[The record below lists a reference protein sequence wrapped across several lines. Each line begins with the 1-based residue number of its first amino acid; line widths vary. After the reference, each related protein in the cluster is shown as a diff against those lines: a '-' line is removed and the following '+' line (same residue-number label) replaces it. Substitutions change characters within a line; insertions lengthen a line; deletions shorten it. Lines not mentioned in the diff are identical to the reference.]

1 MYLLRHSL
9 RLLVLLLTLSLGVGS
24 QLFGQ
29 YYPVHATVQW
39 PSPQSPHL
47 VDYYS
52 GSRDRLIIT
61 LHNRDLQQPLLL
73 ARLRLQIKSNGF
85 LAQTRE
91 ELSYPQLELMA
102 GVPTRLTA
110 TDLMPYLRPESLL
123 INGRL
128 RNGQFPTGF
137 TEISVQVVDYY
148 SQQVLSSWHTARAY
162 LDSKQPPML
171 NLPQRDEQVGYRDPL
186 FIRFQWYPR
195 HQGLAGT
202 EYEFVLKE
210 LPDNGAAP
218 QAAFAYGNE
227 IYRTRTR
234 HTTLNYTHLEPILL
248 PNRRYAWQVQAIARD
263 GVDEI
268 GMFEH
273 GGFSEIYW
281 FTLNE
286 NCPVPTGLKADP
298 RYAKVDFSWNRVV
311 GATGYMLAC
320 RPKTSKDIYEWSEV
334 QSYSERMTLA
344 QLKPGWT
351 YEWRVGTL
359 CTGDKPIYSAIQEVT
374 LPKTNLDLLRDCGKE
389 PPRANLSPDPALDI
403 QVGDT
408 VTIGG
413 DYPMLITQLQSLGD
427 GWYSGR
433 GTTRLSSI
441 IELPRVALRFDRLRI
456 NIEKCQIDGLV
467 EAIYDEK
474 SGKIADLDKI
484 DDGGKTVKSSKL
496 RIRERKVDFAL
507 REMPEM
513 SFDHETGELEVTDAE
528 GKPQR
533 IKLDLPEGGDYASA
547 FPMIITDSK
556 GDSYQ
561 LSPEESSEVG
571 SSGASSDTLSSE
583 GRVGTKQTL
592 KVERVDKIGA
602 FDESRLAH
610 DIGLVRFEPSAQARY
625 AFDDGIE
632 SWYQRSVK
640 LDEYYKPFAKG
651 YIAPWKLIPTGEQD
665 VVTAR
670 YEGKKSIDLS
680 RVRFA
685 TSPNSPALPA
695 ELHEGSKTWS
705 LKLPATDAQSS
716 YDVFAIYEG
725 QVIGKL
731 RVVSYPK
738 QRHKLTLV
746 PVNEAKLDKEQIE
759 RELNSI
765 YDSVGIHFDV
775 EVDDRMR
782 RDYSWDRDGDG
793 KLSIVGKSF
802 FGRVREVK
810 ESAEMDYLKKAY
822 TQLAGTLDGV
832 YLFVVDAAGG
842 LEAQPKDLLGEMP
855 RRSRFGYI
863 FSGNSPN
870 GGVSALS
877 HTIAHEL
884 GHGLF
889 TLQHTFDDEYGG
901 TESQGQ
907 TRNLMDYATG
917 KELAAFQ
924 WNVLANPAAFTKFD
938 RAEELALHSSKSCVV
953 SISAELSQAIIQS
966 GKAVSMPSGKAFRL
980 PAGAVIKELFYKDSS
995 RYPASMGSVAS
1006 FELNGVRYNTY
1017 YRVSDSQFAFYGANI
1032 TRRFKVKDSSLP
1044 VVHIQIDEATRKIS
1058 VESKA
1063 YPLAKEDF
1071 SCAEETK
1078 RSIEAEHL
1086 EYTQAVKVDTT
1097 LGTRDWERGLR
1108 IPTRTLFTIGRVS
1121 QEHIA
1126 FSLQSLPKDS
1136 VPLSE
1141 QESIIQELTSQVS
1154 LFGRGKTFLGEVLED
1169 KLETYR
1175 LRNSSRFVVVQ
1186 AKVKT
1191 ASLDQREWN
1200 RLALKVFER
1209 SGLGEKDI
1217 LVTVPYVGLP
1227 SLGRSGRVL
1236 HMIGVATGSKVSVAF
1251 EKLREDHE
1259 PAQEQVLGRSIRD
1272 FVLDLFTH
1280 TAKRT
1285 TTYRGYF
1292 NASRC
1297 ITILEDNHK
1306 GEAVPGYSYNVAVI
1320 PYIQQGVDGLV
1331 DIVKHYNDRENIRR
1345 TGQKSGVTP
1354 EGFSS
1359 SENER
1364 WLREHYAPALLA
1376 LSEDADNLKSYKRH
1390 EVRTPIHYRERYL
1403 EADNGRNLKNY
1414 QAYLL
1419 QYAYENVLEGLNA
1432 SVRSGFTFKREHSF
1446 TDKTDWF
1453 LARYVDEAVYSTL
1466 DVASIILGFVGM
1478 DTAPDILN
1486 VFYSSLRGNYSNAG
1500 LAGMSLLVIGPTA
1513 YKPVKI
1519 AWEYTDKHLF
1529 RLIRDHAEVSIK
1541 AISKEAIESGSKQ
1554 LGRGATNE
1562 ALERLLKSDTKG
1574 VLRGVSHSNIIDAQE
1589 LLIRSRH
1596 PKLAQQV
1603 DALRVVVDIRNHR
1616 NFKAF
1621 GLTDELLGRI
1631 ASTINTDGYAQIVSN
1646 LRVLIDKFDPNKVKR
1661 LEVLVNNL
1669 GHAESSF
1676 REGAE
1681 WTLRYLANNADEF
1694 TGASKISFEVLEIL
1708 PDGRKRIADMV
1719 VEYPRGSKVYYEFKS
1734 VRNLPPKDFIQ
1745 QFSNDLTRLNAEMN
1759 NLKWVFDGKKI
1770 QAKDLQKLRNKLES
1784 IITNKIAQGYGY
1796 DSANAMI
1803 EVLFNKV
1810 FVVR

>member
-1 MYLLRHSL
+1 MWRSKHSVFARTIL
-9 RLLVLLLTLSLGVGS
+9 YKVLFFSLLLLGGGRELCA
-24 QLFGQ
+24 QF
-29 YYPVHATVQW
+29 YPIHAVVQW

-102 GVPTRLTA
+102 GIPTRLTA

-148 SQQVLSSWHTARAY
+148 SKQVLSSWHTARAY
-162 LDSKQPPML
+162 LDSKQPPIL
-171 NLPQRDEQVGYRDPL
+171 NLPQRDEQVAYRDPL

-210 LPDNGAAP
+210 LLDNGAAP

-413 DYPMLITQLQSLGD
+413 DYPMVITQLQSLGD

-441 IELPRVALRFDRLRI
+441 IELPRVALRFDHLRI

-467 EAIYDEK
+467 EAIYADQP
-474 SGKIADLDKI
+474 GGIADLDKI
-484 DDGGKTVKSSKL
+484 DDGGKRIQPSKL

-507 REMPEM
+507 GEMPEM
-513 SFDHETGELEVTDAE
+513 SFDPETGELEVTDAE

-533 IKLDLPEGGDYASA
+533 IKLDLPEGGASASA

-561 LSPEESSEVG
+561 LSPDESSEVS
-571 SSGASSDTLSSE
+571 SSGASSSTSSSE
-583 GRVGTKQTL
+583 GRVGAKQGL
-592 KVERVDKIGA
+592 KLERVERIGS

-610 DIGLVRFEPSAQARY
+610 GIDTVRFEPSAQARY
-625 AFDDGIE
+625 AFDSGTE

-651 YIAPWKLIPTGEQD
+651 YIAPWKLIPAGEQD
-665 VVTAR
+665 VVAAR
-670 YEGKKSIDLS
+670 YEGRKTIDLS

-685 TSPNSPALPA
+685 TSPNSPTLPA
-695 ELHEGSKTWS
+695 ELHEESNTWS

-716 YDVFAIYEG
+716 YNVFAIYEG
-725 QVIGKL
+725 EVIGKL

-746 PVNEAKLDKEQIE
+746 PVNEAKLDKDQIE

-765 YDSVGIHFDV
+765 YSSVGIHFDV
-775 EVDDRMR
+775 EVDARMR
-782 RDYSWDRDGDG
+782 GDYSWDRDGDR

-822 TQLAGTLDGV
+822 SQLSGTLDGL
-832 YLFVVDAAGG
+832 YLFVVDAAQG
-842 LEAQPKDLLGEMP
+842 LEDKPQSLLGEMP

-901 TESQGQ
+901 TKSQGQ

-924 WNVLANPAAFTKFD
+924 WNILANPAVFTAADK
-938 RAEELALHSSKSCVV
+938 AEEEKLKHKKSLIAC
-953 SISAELSQAIIQS
+953 IPPELSTLIIES
-966 GKAVSMPSGKAFRL
+966 GKALTAPDGSAFRL
-980 PAGAVIKELFYKDSS
+980 PAGAVIRGIFYDDSS
-995 RYPASMGSVAS
+995 AHPAVHGSIAS
-1006 FELNGVRYNTY
+1006 FSIGGRYYQTTELGGKFAG
-1017 YRVSDSQFAFYGANI
+1017 YR
-1032 TRRFKVKDSSLP
+1032 SLSRP
-1044 VVHIQIDEATRKIS
+1044 DTILYPIQTAGGDR
-1058 VESKA
+1058 
-1063 YPLAKEDF
+1063 L
-1071 SCAEETK
+1071 
-1078 RSIEAEHL
+1078 SI
-1086 EYTQAVKVDTT
+1086 KVDASVRTIT
-1097 LGTRDWERGLR
+1097 LGGHIYKLSEADFGCGSELPPRVLDRRLFSIDQASLR
-1108 IPTRTLFTIGRVS
+1108 HIDFARKSLAQNTI
-1121 QEHIA
+1121 
-1126 FSLQSLPKDS
+1126 
-1136 VPLSE
+1136 PLSE
-1141 QESIIQELTSQVS
+1141 QEPVVRALTDEVS
-1154 LFGRGKTFLGEVLED
+1154 RFGKEKNFLGEVLED
-1169 KLETYR
+1169 KLVTYAQ
-1175 LRNSSRFVVVQ
+1175 RNDSRFVVVQ
-1186 AKVKT
+1186 TEVGT
-1191 ASLDQREWN
+1191 VSLDQKEWN
-1200 RLALKVFER
+1200 KLALKVFER
-1209 SGLGEKDI
+1209 AGLGDRDI
-1217 LVTVPYVGLP
+1217 LVTVPYIGLQ

-1236 HMIGVATGSKVSVAF
+1236 HMIGVATGVNVSVNVHG
-1251 EKLREDHE
+1251 LRTDHN
-1259 PAQEQVLGRSIRD
+1259 PAQQEALGRSVRD

-1280 TAKRT
+1280 TAKKT

-1292 NASRC
+1292 NASRA
-1297 ITILEDNHK
+1297 ISIFVDNHK
-1306 GEAVPGYSYNVAVI
+1306 GEAVSGYPYNVSVI
-1320 PYIQQGVDGLV
+1320 PYLQKGVDTLATIIQQ
-1331 DIVKHYNDRENIRR
+1331 YNEREGIRT
-1345 TGQKSGVTP
+1345 TGQREGIIP

-1364 WLREHYAPALLA
+1364 WLEEHYAPALLTY
-1376 LSEDADNLKSYKRH
+1376 SKKADDLTQYELH
-1390 EVRTPIHYRERYL
+1390 EVRMPIHYREQYL
-1403 EADNGRNLKNY
+1403 EADNGKGIKNY

-1419 QYAYENVLEGLNA
+1419 QYAYENVLERLNA
-1432 SVRSGFTFKREHSF
+1432 SVRSGFTFRAEHSF
-1446 TDKTDWF
+1446 TDKTDWI
-1453 LARYVDEAVYSTL
+1453 LARYIDQPVYNTL
-1466 DVASIILGFVGM
+1466 DLASVVLGFVGL

-1486 VFYSSLRGNYSNAG
+1486 VFYSSLRGDHTNASLNAASLLLVGPASIKTLKLPLGEDAKLFKLARGNASIPHIEAVSEKRLKQLQRRSHEVYGSVSSHPRFKALKESAQEKLLQQLDVADEALRHELAANPELIDEWLDLKDSKERRAWIKQILEGIAFNKERAPFYPYNEVYLESPKAGKRAAGKSSTKYQYVRLDSYNPRMGEIVSRKYTQLSEISEKTAIGYLKELSEKYSPGSVIADVPSNRVGANAG
-1500 LAGMSLLVIGPTA
+1500 IFEENGGKTLRGRMILEV
-1513 YKPVKI
+1513 PVQEEPVPERVLRYAAKEKI
-1519 AWEYTDKHLF
+1519 K
-1529 RLIRDHAEVSIK
+1529 IRDTEGTIYSI
-1541 AISKEAIESGSKQ
+1541 E
-1554 LGRGATNE
+1554 
-1562 ALERLLKSDTKG
+1562 
-1574 VLRGVSHSNIIDAQE
+1574 
-1589 LLIRSRH
+1589 
-1596 PKLAQQV
+1596 
-1603 DALRVVVDIRNHR
+1603 
-1616 NFKAF
+1616 
-1621 GLTDELLGRI
+1621 
-1631 ASTINTDGYAQIVSN
+1631 
-1646 LRVLIDKFDPNKVKR
+1646 
-1661 LEVLVNNL
+1661 
-1669 GHAESSF
+1669 
-1676 REGAE
+1676 
-1681 WTLRYLANNADEF
+1681 
-1694 TGASKISFEVLEIL
+1694 
-1708 PDGRKRIADMV
+1708 
-1719 VEYPRGSKVYYEFKS
+1719 
-1734 VRNLPPKDFIQ
+1734 
-1745 QFSNDLTRLNAEMN
+1745 
-1759 NLKWVFDGKKI
+1759 
-1770 QAKDLQKLRNKLES
+1770 
-1784 IITNKIAQGYGY
+1784 
-1796 DSANAMI
+1796 
-1803 EVLFNKV
+1803 
-1810 FVVR
+1810 